1 MICKS
6 CGRGGLEPIIRSR
19 PFLIVKE
26 SVTEN
31 ELTQGQLFALS
42 SPNRYGTVTNSNAY
56 YLAKELGM
64 VGLNLQ
70 TMSLSALFLHKLPEA
85 KRSKADKEVLSKCC
99 DHSIADVIRIA
110 RDMNV
115 VMLMG
120 AEVVRTFTGYGV
132 SDVSGLIC
140 KSELLPT
147 VPVIVPAPNPDK
159 LMSQPIGELR
169 NALKVFAEQIEI
181 FEQYERM

>member
-26 SVTEN
+26 LVTEN

-56 YLAKELGM
+56 YLAKEMGI

-70 TMSLSALFLHKLPEA
+70 VMSLSALYLHKLPEA
-85 KRSKADKEVLSKCC
+85 KRSKVDKEVLSKCC

-110 RDMNV
+110 REMKV

-120 AEVVRTFTGYGV
+120 AEVVRTFTGHSV

-147 VPVIVPAPNPDK
+147 VPVIIPAPNPDK

-169 NALKVFAEQIEI
+169 NALKVFAEQVQIV
-181 FEQYERM
+181 EQYERM